1 MNRYSVSVA
10 ILATALLSGWL
21 FLSSAQTTANA
32 IEITVYKN
40 PTCGCCKNWIK
51 HMEANGFAVKSVDVA
66 DISPYKSKYG
76 ITPSLASCHTA
87 VINGYV
93 VEGHVPAGDIKRM
106 LKERPGIQGLA
117 VPGMPS
123 GSPGMEQGYQDPYDV
138 LTFDKT
144 GNLSVYS
151 RHP

>member
-21 FLSSAQTTANA
+21 FLSSAQTTVNA
-32 IEITVYKN
+32 IEVTVYKS

-51 HMEANGFAVKSVDVA
+51 HMEANGFAVKSVDVT
-66 DISPYKSKYG
+66 DIRPYKSKYD
-76 ITPSLASCHTA
+76 ITPPLASCHTA
-87 VINGYV
+87 VIDGYV
-93 VEGHVPAGDIKRM
+93 VEGHVPAADIKRM
-106 LKERPGIQGLA
+106 LKERPAIQGLA

-123 GSPGMEQGYQDPYDV
+123 GSPGMEQDPQDPYEV
-138 LTFDKT
+138 LTFDKV
-144 GNLSVYS
+144 GNRLVYS